1 MSHTPVESAF
11 IELLRAI
18 ETESENLQ
26 ALIRE
31 AIAQADLP
39 TARTHQEKLKKLLA
53 FRANLIKAHRKWRE
67 TSNPTPF

>member
-1 MSHTPVESAF
+1 MSQTPVESAF

-31 AIAQADLP
+31 AIAQADLS
-39 TARTHQEKLKKLLA
+39 TAQTHQEKLKKLLA

-67 TSNPTPF
+67 T

>member
-1 MSHTPVESAF
+1 MSQTLVESAF
-11 IELLRAI
+11 MELLRAI

-39 TARTHQEKLKKLLA
+39 TAQTHQEKLKKLLA

-67 TSNPTPF
+67 T

>member
-1 MSHTPVESAF
+1 MSQTLVESAF
-11 IELLRAI
+11 IALLRAI

-31 AIAQADLP
+31 AVAQADLP
-39 TARTHQEKLKKLLA
+39 TAQTHQEKLKKLLA

-67 TSNPTPF
+67 T

>member
-1 MSHTPVESAF
+1 MSQTPVESAF

-26 ALIRE
+26 TLIRE

-39 TARTHQEKLKKLLA
+39 TAQTHREKLKKLLA

-67 TSNPTPF
+67 T